1 MQPAL
6 IFPLLVTADKIAMQ
20 PPLPTGTVVQNRYRL
35 LKILGQGGFGR
46 TYLAE
51 DTGRFKERCAL
62 KEFIP
67 VQTGAYTPEK
77 SKELFQR
84 EAATL
89 YQIQHPQIP
98 QFRATIE
105 QDGRLFL
112 VQDYVEGKTYSTLL
126 GDRKSQGKR
135 CSEAEVL
142 QFLQQM
148 LPVLDHIHAKGII
161 HRDISPDNIILRVSD
176 RLPVLID
183 FGVVKE
189 LVTRF
194 QSPQKAPTV
203 TTVGKM
209 GYAPPEQIQ
218 TGRAYPSSDLY
229 ALAVTCAVLLTGQD
243 PQDLYDETSLSWTWY
258 RWIPPVNPGLTAV
271 LNRMLSY
278 KPSDRYSDAREV
290 AIALKSSY
298 NNPAASKI
306 PPTQVQ
312 ATPATQYS
320 QMQTLAVNRPGAV
333 RSATAT
339 ATTQSQYPSN
349 QSDPVIPAAT
359 ERSSWDNPL
368 LVIFVGMFFAIL
380 AGVGSWAIVS
390 TILNNPAQVKTI
402 LTPIPTPTVF
412 DSPTDSTP
420 TPTPIE
426 TPAPT
431 PEPEPVTTDE
441 RLNLLP
447 GDSLSTPGNLKANET
462 VNYIINGMKGQQLSA
477 SLEEEGVLITILKPN
492 EEPVDDRST
501 RVTRWEGLLPDNGN
515 YTIQLRT
522 VRGVQDSFYRL
533 NLRLTN
539 PEPTPTPTETP
550 TPTPTPT
557 ETPTPTPTL
566 GENPFPGEEFKVAPP
581 ATNEYEEEPLDLPP
595 GNASAQISGRTSQRR
610 IKRYLVYAQAGQ
622 VLSARIQTGAS
633 AARLDIRY
641 PNGQLVENASG
652 LGEWEGKVDASGEYK
667 IDVTTNEATNF
678 TIEVN
683 VRQ

>member
-1 MQPAL
+1 
-6 IFPLLVTADKIAMQ
+6 MQ
-20 PPLPTGTVVQNRYRL
+20 PPLPIGTVVQNRYRL

-51 DTGRFKERCAL
+51 DSGRFKERCAL

-67 VQTGAYTPEK
+67 VQTGAYTPDK

-112 VQDYVEGKTYSTLL
+112 VQDYVEGYTYSTLL
-126 GDRKSQGKR
+126 TQRKSQGKR
-135 CSEAEVL
+135 FSEAEVL

-161 HRDISPDNIILRVSD
+161 HRDISPDNIILRASD
-176 RLPVLID
+176 RSPVLID

-194 QSPQKAPTV
+194 QYPQKAPTV

-243 PQDLYDETSLSWTWY
+243 PQDLYDETSLTWTWY
-258 RWIPPVNPGLTAV
+258 RWIPPVSSGLAAV

-290 AIALKSSY
+290 AIALKSSH
-298 NNPAASKI
+298 NNPRASKV
-306 PPTQVQ
+306 PVTQVTALPDAQSSHIQ
-312 ATPATQYS
+312 ALGVNPTGATG
-320 QMQTLAVNRPGAV
+320 V
-333 RSATAT
+333 ATAAAT
-339 ATTQSQYPSN
+339 APSQYPAN
-349 QSDPVIPAAT
+349 QPNVAIAPT
-359 ERSSWDNPL
+359 PERSSWDNPL
-368 LVIFVGMFFAIL
+368 LVIFVGMFLAIL

-390 TILNNPAQVKTI
+390 TILNNQPQVKTL

-420 TPTPIE
+420 TPTAIE
-426 TPAPT
+426 TPTLT
-431 PEPEPVTTDE
+431 PEPEPVTINE
-441 RLNLLP
+441 RLNLLA
-447 GDSLSTPGNLKANET
+447 GDSLSAPGNLKANET
-462 VNYIINGMKGQQLSA
+462 LNYTINATKGQQLSA
-477 SLEEEGVLITILKPN
+477 SLEEEGVLLTILKPN
-492 EEPVDDRST
+492 EESVDERST
-501 RVTRWEGLLPDNGN
+501 RVTRWEGILPENGN
-515 YTIQLRT
+515 YMIQLRT
-522 VRGVQDSFYRL
+522 VRGVKDSAYRL

-539 PEPTPTPTETP
+539 PEPTPTPTETL

-557 ETPTPTPTL
+557 ETPTPIETPTPTPTL
-566 GENPFPGEEFKVAPP
+566 GENPFSGEEFKVAPS
-581 ATNEYEEEPLDLPP
+581 ATDEYDEEPLDLPP
-595 GNASAQISGRTSQRR
+595 GDATAQISGRTSQRR
-610 IKRYLVYAQAGQ
+610 TKRYLVYAQAGQ
-622 VLSARIQTGAS
+622 VLSARIQTGAG

-652 LGEWEGKVDASGEYK
+652 LGEWEGKVDTSGEYK
-667 IDVTTNEATNF
+667 IDVTANEATNF

>member
-1 MQPAL
+1 
-6 IFPLLVTADKIAMQ
+6 MQ
-20 PPLPTGTVVQNRYRL
+20 PPLPIGTVVQNRYRL

-51 DTGRFKERCAL
+51 DIGRFKERCAL

-126 GDRKSQGKR
+126 TDRKSQGKR
-135 CSEAEVL
+135 LSEAEVL
-142 QFLQQM
+142 QLLQQM
-148 LPVLDHIHAKGII
+148 LPVLDHIHAKGIV
-161 HRDISPDNIILRVSD
+161 HRDISPDNIILRASD

-194 QSPQKAPTV
+194 QFPQKIPTL

-229 ALAVTCAVLLTGQD
+229 ALAVTCAVLLTGID
-243 PQDLYDETSLSWTWY
+243 PQDLYDEASLTWTWY

-290 AIALKSSY
+290 AIALKSAY
-298 NNPAASKI
+298 NNPGASKI
-306 PPTQVQ
+306 PPTHIQ
-312 ATPATQYS
+312 ALPDPQSS
-320 QMQTLAVNRPGAV
+320 QIQTLAVNRAAAI
-333 RSATAT
+333 RSATVAPT
-339 ATTQSQYPSN
+339 AESQYASN
-349 QSDPVIPAAT
+349 QPNSVIPLAT

-368 LVIFVGMFFAIL
+368 LVTFVGMFLAIL

-390 TILNNPAQVKTI
+390 TILNNQPQVKTL
-402 LTPIPTPTVF
+402 LTPIPAPTVF

-420 TPTPIE
+420 TPTSIE
-426 TPAPT
+426 TPTPT
-431 PEPEPVTTDE
+431 LEPEPVTINE

-462 VNYIINGMKGQQLSA
+462 LNYIINGTKGQQLSA
-477 SLEEEGVLITILKPN
+477 SLEEEGVLIAILGPN
-492 EEPVDDRST
+492 EEPIDDRST
-501 RVTRWEGLLPDNGN
+501 RVTRWEGVLPEDGN
-515 YTIQLRT
+515 YIIQLRT
-522 VRGVQDSFYRL
+522 VRGVEDGPYRL

-566 GENPFPGEEFKVAPP
+566 GENPFAGEEFKVAPP
-581 ATNEYEEEPLDLPP
+581 ATNEYDEEPLDLPP
-595 GNASAQISGRTSQRR
+595 GDATAQISGRTSQRR

-622 VLSARIQTGAS
+622 VLSARIQTGAG

-641 PNGQLVENASG
+641 PNGQLVENASA
-652 LGEWEGKVDASGEYK
+652 LGEWEGKVDSSGEYK
-667 IDVTTNEATNF
+667 IDVTANEATNF

>member
-1 MQPAL
+1 
-6 IFPLLVTADKIAMQ
+6 MQ
-20 PPLPTGTVVQNRYRL
+20 PPLSAGTLLQNRYRL

-67 VQTGAYTPEK
+67 VQKGGYAPQK
-77 SKELFQR
+77 SQELFQR
-84 EAATL
+84 EAAIL

-112 VQDYVEGKTYSTLL
+112 VQDYVEGKTYSALL
-126 GDRKSQGKR
+126 SDRKSQAKTF
-135 CSEAEVL
+135 SESEVL
-142 QFLQQM
+142 QLLQQM

-161 HRDISPDNIILRVSD
+161 HRDISPDNIILRDRD

-194 QSPQKAPTV
+194 QSPQKTPTV

-243 PQDLYDETSLSWTWY
+243 PQDLYDEGSLSWTWY
-258 RWIPPVNPGLTAV
+258 RWIQPINPGLTAV

-298 NNPAASKI
+298 NNPSAAKV

-312 ATPATQYS
+312 ASPASQYS
-320 QMQTLAVNRPGAV
+320 PMQTLPVNSPGAI
-333 RSATAT
+333 RAATAAPT
-339 ATTQSQYPSN
+339 SPSQYLPTEPK
-349 QSDPVIPAAT
+349 PVVPLPA

-368 LVIFVGMFFAIL
+368 LVTFVGMFLAIV
-380 AGVGSWAIVS
+380 AGFGSWAIVS
-390 TILNNPAQVKTI
+390 TILNNPAQVKTL

-412 DSPTDSTP
+412 ESPTDSTP
-420 TPTPIE
+420 TPTPLE
-426 TPAPT
+426 TTTPT
-431 PEPEPVTTDE
+431 PEPEPVTSNE
-441 RLNLLP
+441 RLNLLA
-447 GDSLSTPGNLKANET
+447 GDSLSTPGNIKANET
-462 VNYIINGMKGQQLSA
+462 VNYIINATKGQQLSA
-477 SLEEEGVLITILKPN
+477 SLEEEGVLITILAPN
-492 EEPVDDRST
+492 EQPVDERST
-501 RVTRWEGLLPDNGN
+501 RVTRWEGVLPNSGN
-515 YTIQLRT
+515 YIIQLRT
-522 VRGVQDSFYRL
+522 VKGIENSAYRL

-539 PEPTPTPTETP
+539 PEPTPTPTPEATPEATP
-550 TPTPTPT
+550 TSTPEATP
-557 ETPTPTPTL
+557 TPTPTPTL
-566 GENPFPGEEFKVAPP
+566 GESPFPGEEFKVAPP
-581 ATNEYEEEPLDLPP
+581 ATNEYDEEPLDLPP
-595 GNASAQISGRTSQRR
+595 GNASAQISGRTSKRR

-633 AARLDIRY
+633 ATRLDIRY
-641 PNGQLVENASG
+641 PNGQLVENATG
-652 LGEWEGKVDASGEYK
+652 LGEWEGKVDSSGEYQ
-667 IDVTTNEATNF
+667 IDVKATEEPTNF

>member
-1 MQPAL
+1 
-6 IFPLLVTADKIAMQ
+6 MQ
-20 PPLPTGTVVQNRYRL
+20 PPLPIGTVVQNRYRL

-51 DTGRFKERCAL
+51 DAGRFKERCAL

-112 VQDYVEGKTYSTLL
+112 VQDYVEGSTYSTLL
-126 GDRKSQGKR
+126 TQRKSQGKR
-135 CSEAEVL
+135 FSEAEVL
-142 QFLQQM
+142 QLLQQM

-161 HRDISPDNIILRVSD
+161 HRDISPDNIILRASD
-176 RLPVLID
+176 RFPVLID

-194 QSPQKAPTV
+194 QSPQKIPTL

-271 LNRMLSY
+271 LNRMLNY
-278 KPSDRYSDAREV
+278 KPSDRYSEAREV

-312 ATPATQYS
+312 ALPDLQSS
-320 QMQTLAVNRPGAV
+320 QIQTLAVERPGSMRA
-333 RSATAT
+333 ATAAPT
-339 ATTQSQYPSN
+339 APSQYPSHQPN
-349 QSDPVIPAAT
+349 PVITPAT
-359 ERSSWDNPL
+359 PRSSWDNPL
-368 LVIFVGMFFAIL
+368 LVIFVGMFLAIL

-390 TILNNPAQVKTI
+390 TILNNPAQVKTM

-426 TPAPT
+426 TPTPT
-431 PEPEPVTTDE
+431 PEPEPVTIDE

-462 VNYIINGMKGQQLSA
+462 LNYIINGTKGQQLSA
-477 SLEEEGVLITILKPN
+477 SLEEEGVLITILGSK

-501 RVTRWEGLLPDNGN
+501 RVTRWEGVLPENGN
-515 YTIQLRT
+515 YIIQLRT
-522 VRGVQDSFYRL
+522 VRGVQDSPYRL

-550 TPTPTPT
+550 TPTPTPIATPTPT

-566 GENPFPGEEFKVAPP
+566 GESPFPAEEFKIAPP
-581 ATNEYEEEPLDLPP
+581 ATNEYDEEPLDLPP

-622 VLSARIQTGAS
+622 VLSARIQTGAPG
-633 AARLDIRY
+633 ARLDIRY

-652 LGEWEGKVDASGEYK
+652 LGEWEGKVDASGEYQ
-667 IDVTTNEATNF
+667 IDVKATEKPTNF

>member
-1 MQPAL
+1 
-6 IFPLLVTADKIAMQ
+6 MQ
-20 PPLPTGTVVQNRYRL
+20 PPLPIGTVVQNRYRL

-557 ETPTPTPTL
+557 ETPTPTPTPTETPTPTPTL